1 MLSDY
6 TLDPQRLVHVGT
18 FQFDDPNAPELTPRA
33 LRRRQRA
40 LFPDDV
46 GTAHEDSDD
55 DADEDRDDSTT
66 LPYLPR
72 RRRGPKKILL
82 SPNKQLLLINGT
94 FFNERSSLVVYFII
108 RFSLSA
114 FRFQFSFFLSFP
126 VLLLFSS
133 KFHLISLL
141 PSSPVPTLF
150 VARVSPLLDSFP
162 SKHSSLTTA
171 TVVMDSSHR
180 TLFKRSSLHLVLCR
194 AQLQTARRR
203 PLLHHADF
211 RGLELPLCGRVL
223 LAKFRG
229 HMFNN
234 EKIPLQPLFTGFGI
248 REGTEALFWCCTGK
262 CIDNSVTV
270 ISAAFAIVFSRAK
283 RKAFLDHFK

>member
-94 FFNERSSLVVYFII
+94 FFNERSSLVVYFLI

-126 VLLLFSS
+126 VFLFS
-133 KFHLISLL
+133 FHF
-141 PSSPVPTLF
+141 LF
-150 VARVSPLLDSFP
+150 FSFIFHFLFFFPLLIFTSFHSCLHLPCQHCSLQEFRHCWISFP

-171 TVVMDSSHR
+171 TVTMDFSHR
-180 TLFKRSSLHLVLCR
+180 TLFKRSPLRLVLCR

-203 PLLHHADF
+203 SLLYHSDF
-211 RGLELPLCGRVL
+211 RGLELPLCRRVL
-223 LAKFRG
+223 LAKLRK
-229 HMFNN
+229 HMLDY
-234 EKIPLQPLFTGFGI
+234 EKISLLHLDI
-248 REGTEALFWCCTGK
+248 RTSRK
-262 CIDNSVTV
+262 R
-270 ISAAFAIVFSRAK
+270 SAGYHNRRFSR
-283 RKAFLDHFK
+283 

>member
-94 FFNERSSLVVYFII
+94 FFNERSSLVVYFLI

-126 VLLLFSS
+126 VFLFS
-133 KFHLISLL
+133 FHFLFFSFIFHFLFFFSL
-141 PSSPVPTLF
+141 PNFT
-150 VARVSPLLDSFP
+150 SF
-162 SKHSSLTTA
+162 HSC
-171 TVVMDSSHR
+171 
-180 TLFKRSSLHLVLCR
+180 LHLLYQHCS
-194 AQLQTARRR
+194 LQE
-203 PLLHHADF
+203 F
-211 RGLELPLCGRVL
+211 RHCWIPFQANTLP
-223 LAKFRG
+223 
-229 HMFNN
+229 
-234 EKIPLQPLFTGFGI
+234 
-248 REGTEALFWCCTGK
+248 
-262 CIDNSVTV
+262 
-270 ISAAFAIVFSRAK
+270 
-283 RKAFLDHFK
+283 